1 MKLIDGKLVSEQI
14 KEEIK
19 KEVAAMIDM
28 DERAPHLAAIIV
40 GEDPASQTYVASKE
54 KNCTSV
60 GITSTIYRMEE
71 STSEKK
77 LLDVI
82 DFLNNDNDVDGII
95 VQLPLP
101 KHIDEQ
107 KIIAAI
113 DPKKDVDGFNPENVG
128 KMVLGR
134 ETFVSATPMGIM
146 EMFKRYKIET
156 EGKNCVI
163 IGRSNIVGTPMAI
176 LMSRPKTL
184 GNSTVTLCHSKTK
197 NLKEIAKTADILI
210 VAIGKPSFVT
220 EDMVKEGAVV
230 IDVGIHRIEDK
241 TKKSG
246 FRLIGDVDFE
256 NVSKKASWITPVP
269 GGVGPTTISALLLNT
284 LKARKNAG
292 SQPMNKDE

>member
-14 KEEIK
+14 REEIK

-28 DERAPHLAAIIV
+28 DERAPHLAAVIV
-40 GEDPASQTYVASKE
+40 GEDPASQTYVGSKE

-77 LLDVI
+77 LLDII

-134 ETFVSATPMGIM
+134 DTFISATPMGIM
-146 EMFKRYKIET
+146 EMLKRYKIET

-210 VAIGKPSFVT
+210 VAMGKPNFVT

-230 IDVGIHRIEDK
+230 IDVGIHRVEDK

-246 FRLIGDVDFE
+246 FRLIGDVNFE

-292 SQPMNKDE
+292 SQPMNKDD